1 MNNYEDIEFVVYSET
16 RAAFESLVTAGDIDT
31 TQIGLIGDTG
41 EVWINGKY
49 YPLTPEYVKL
59 GKDTD
64 TSEQNTLLGWVNA
77 LQTTLSVS
85 VRTIKTENETI
96 YRIYK
101 GLRRIASIPIPKL
114 SGTNF
119 IQFTPT
125 TGTDQDTEDEEDQGE
140 SIVSGIKIEPVTQTI
155 ADATSENDGLATA
168 NDVREA
174 LEDYVK
180 KGDSVDVSIANDLTG
195 VLQATEEQFV
205 YRASAGANKS
215 IRDESAVIRK
225 IKGSSV
231 VWEQKLRTPEAGA
244 WTPYIPDNLTVD
256 INGREIKA
264 TLNGGVTIT
273 NPYQAGIFPNIPYGS
288 IVGHKYLFCA
298 SVMTSHLD
306 SSQGNNFSFEQDGN
320 AYTLYPDVGRTN
332 TWTFVSGIWQSSAN
346 NNRISSIRPPWAFC
360 TASEGQWFAIKDAML
375 FDLTIMFGEGKEPNT
390 IEEFRE
396 LFPLSYYD
404 YAEPMIKG
412 MSVNSIKTTGFNN
425 FSKVRAANNIIND
438 DGTLGT
444 SYVYSVDTF
453 KVLPNT
459 VYYLKDVANGANTNT
474 YAFYDSSMSLISTG
488 KASIGSD
495 LNVTTSIST
504 PSNAAYMAIACHN
517 DYLDT
522 CCVNIRHTGV
532 HDGEYKDYEEHI
544 LTIPEIAKHFPYGMQ
559 GIDDVYDEITP
570 NGITK
575 RLGVIPLNTLSWM
588 YDSRSSCWRG
598 AGIRNKV
605 PLLALSN
612 RYEIKNV
619 EVTEL
624 TEGQITS
631 IGGSL
636 ICLKLSSVATVEDLY
651 DTLDGAYI
659 VYELYDEEHISL
671 DSPLQLDYWVSD
683 WGTEDAIS
691 EDVSTPFKA
700 DIVYAFNA
708 EGRIRDNERNIER
721 LEENLN
727 QMVAPYI
734 IKSFRAGDFTEY
746 EDVLVMD
753 ISPDDL
759 LGGAISQAI
768 RNNRPVYLKVGT
780 TTAPMGGLCA
790 MQYCYED
797 DFIYF
802 SFLYEGL
809 EFFGEIDNEQVRFA
823 YRETRVDIPTE
834 IATATPILRYGT
846 AGDLPESIAPNT
858 LVMCE
863 FSTTGNLS
871 LPMLTGGEEGFDNK
885 WKIRVTS
892 TSSDLITIP
901 FNVAWKGNNP
911 PHWDE
916 YSMCEFTFFKEA
928 GSIFGEWAVYQ
939 PY

>member
-16 RAAFESLVTAGDIDT
+16 KDAFKSMLASGEIDI

-41 EVWINGKY
+41 EVWINGEY
-49 YPLTPEYVKL
+49 YPF
-59 GKDTD
+59 GI
-64 TSEQNTLLGWVNA
+64 TSTALSN
-77 LQTTLSVS
+77 LQTTLKLRFNIQSQLNNA
-85 VRTIKTENETI
+85 TIYSIYQGGINNEARLDILVPKVTAAAGSFITVTPKKSSIDLDNNETEEVDSSFE
-96 YRIYK
+96 
-101 GLRRIASIPIPKL
+101 LSPMTQSIA
-114 SGTNF
+114 NA
-119 IQFTPT
+119 
-125 TGTDQDTEDEEDQGE
+125 TE
-140 SIVSGIKIEPVTQTI
+140 S
-155 ADATSENDGLATA
+155 NDGLATA

-231 VWEQKLRTPEAGA
+231 VWEQRLQS
-244 WTPYIPDNLTVD
+244 IPT
-256 INGREIKA
+256 REDYD
-264 TLNGGVTIT
+264 GVTTTYDSIT
-273 NPYQAGIFPNIPYGS
+273 NECIIRNISRTSNYLSGS
-288 IVGHKYLFCA
+288 TRWQIKPDLYTTVGHKYLIA
-298 SVMTSHLD
+298 SNKH
-306 SSQGNNFSFEQDGN
+306 
-320 AYTLYPDVGRTN
+320 Y
-332 TWTFVSGIWQSSAN
+332 SGIGVFVN
-346 NNRISSIRPPWAFC
+346 NTFYECDRIFTA
-360 TASEGQWFAIKDAML
+360 TASAIIYFRIDKTFDFASSCPVGSELRIRL
-375 FDLTIMFGEGKEPNT
+375 NCFDLTEMFGEGKEPNT

-474 YAFYDSSMSLISTG
+474 YAIYDSSMSLISIG

-495 LNVTTSIST
+495 LNVTTSIAT

-575 RLGVIPLNTLSWM
+575 RLGVIPLNTLDWS

-598 AGIRNKV
+598 TGIRYKV

-612 RYEIKNV
+612 RYEINNV
-619 EVTEL
+619 AATDL
-624 TEGQITS
+624 TEGQISCAT
-631 IGGSL
+631 GAL
-636 ICLKLSSVATVEDLY
+636 LELKLSSVATVKDLY

-659 VYELYDEEHISL
+659 VYELYNEEHISL

-746 EDVLVMD
+746 EDVLLMD

-759 LGGAISQAI
+759 LGGAISQAL

-846 AGDLPESIAPNT
+846 ADDIPESIAPNT
-858 LVMCE
+858 LVLYE
-863 FSTTGNLS
+863 FSTNGNIS

-901 FNVAWKGNNP
+901 FSVAWKGNNP
-911 PHWDE
+911 PYWDE